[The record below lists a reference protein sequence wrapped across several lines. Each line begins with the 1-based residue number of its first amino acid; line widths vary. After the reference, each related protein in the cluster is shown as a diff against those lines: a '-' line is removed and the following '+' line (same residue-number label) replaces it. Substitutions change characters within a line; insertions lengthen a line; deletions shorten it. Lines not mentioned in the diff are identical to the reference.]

1 MIKLCDLANFANAN
15 KFAAVGRR
23 HTQMAVAI
31 HVLSV
36 GRMDRGSLV
45 HDALLNG
52 RSFHL
57 AIATD
62 YRELWG
68 MPTQES
74 IQVAIVHNTLSAFE
88 TEAACRLIR
97 RRWPHAS
104 ILAVHQGEGF
114 LDNSLYD
121 VRVAPTVAP
130 EVLLTIIGRL
140 TETRDERRF
149 GIAEL

>member
-1 MIKLCDLANFANAN
+1 MNKLCDVASFANVN
-15 KFAAVGRR
+15 RFVAAGWR
-23 HTQMAVAI
+23 HTQMALAI
-31 HVLSV
+31 QVLSV
-36 GRMDRGSLV
+36 GRMDRSNLV

-52 RSFHL
+52 RGFHL
-57 AIATD
+57 TIATD

-74 IQVAIVHNTLSAFE
+74 IQLAIVHNTLSAFE

-97 RRWPHAS
+97 RRWPHCG
-104 ILAVHQGEGF
+104 ILVVHRGEGI

-121 VRVAPTVAP
+121 DRVAPTAAP

>member
-1 MIKLCDLANFANAN
+1 MNKLCNVASFANENAIGT
-15 KFAAVGRR
+15 VGRR
-23 HTQMAVAI
+23 HAQTAAAI

-36 GRMDRGSLV
+36 GPVNRGSLV

-52 RSFHL
+52 RNFHL
-57 AIATD
+57 TIATD
-62 YRELWG
+62 YRQLWG

-97 RRWPHAS
+97 RRWPYAG
-104 ILAVHQGEGF
+104 ILVVHQGEGL

-121 VRVAPTVAP
+121 DRVAPTVAP
-130 EVLLTIIGRL
+130 DVLLTIIGRL
-140 TETRDERRF
+140 TETLDERRF